1 MTCVPPP
8 LHSVVSGT
16 NDDPDHLQR
25 DAQQRQKIH
34 VRDPPSESNF
44 IGAYMRIRTGDS

>member
-34 VRDPPSESNF
+34 VVTPFPSRTF
-44 IGAYMRIRTGDS
+44 IAGYKRIRTGNS